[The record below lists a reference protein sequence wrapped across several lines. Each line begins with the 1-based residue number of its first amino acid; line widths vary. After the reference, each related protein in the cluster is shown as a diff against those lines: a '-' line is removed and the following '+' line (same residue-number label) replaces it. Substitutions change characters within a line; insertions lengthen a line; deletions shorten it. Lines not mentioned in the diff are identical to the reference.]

1 MGGRIAYWV
10 STSIVGAM
18 MLFSSLSY
26 LSGSVQVVNGFAHLG
41 YPPHLR
47 IILGIAKLAGAIVL
61 IVPGFRLLK
70 EWAYAGLTFAF
81 VIATVAHYSAGDGPK
96 SVMPVVLLGLLIVSY
111 VTRPPSRRLAL
122 STATPA

>member
-26 LSGSVQVVNGFAHLG
+26 LSGSVQVVSGFAHLG